1 MIKVINTLT
10 VLFPVWA
17 IVFSIWAFFD
27 PEPWLSLKDFIVP
40 LLSIVMFSM
49 GLTLNIKDFQIIFK
63 NVKTIF
69 IGLLLQFL
77 LMPFLGFILIAIFDL
92 DKFIAIG
99 VLLVGCAPGGTAS
112 NLICYLAKGNVALS
126 ISLTVCSTFL
136 AIILMPFLFWFY
148 SGDNID
154 VPVISMMM
162 SILKIIVFPVALGII
177 INNLNLQIISKIK
190 IGLPLLA
197 LIAILLIIATIIGSN
212 ADQVG
217 MHISTISLLIILHNL
232 IGMALSYYF
241 CHLLSLDKKTKRTIA
256 IEIAMQNSGLAAAIA
271 IKYFGAVA
279 AIPAAIYSIWHNI
292 SGSIIASYW
301 KKNYR

>member
-1 MIKVINTLT
+1 MIKFINALT

-17 IVFSIWAFFD
+17 IIFSIWAFFD

-40 LLSIVMFSM
+40 FLSIVMFSM
-49 GLTLNIKDFQIIFK
+49 GLTLNVKDFQIIFK

-77 LMPFLGFILIAIFDL
+77 LMPFLGFILIFTFDL
-92 DKFIAIG
+92 DKLIAAG

-136 AIILMPFLFWFY
+136 AIIFMPLLFWFY
-148 SGDNID
+148 SGNNID
-154 VPVISMMM
+154 VPIVPMMI
-162 SILKIIVFPVALGII
+162 SILKIIIFPVALGII
-177 INNLNLQIISKIK
+177 INNLNLQFINKIK

-212 ADQVG
+212 ASQIG
-217 MHISTISLLIILHNL
+217 MYISTISLVIILHNL
-232 IGMALSYYF
+232 IGLVLSYYF
-241 CHLLSLDKKTKRTIA
+241 CHLLSLDKKTNRTIA

-271 IKYFGAVA
+271 IKYFGSLA
-279 AIPAAIYSIWHNI
+279 AIPAAIYSIWHNV

-301 KKNYR
+301 KKNYI